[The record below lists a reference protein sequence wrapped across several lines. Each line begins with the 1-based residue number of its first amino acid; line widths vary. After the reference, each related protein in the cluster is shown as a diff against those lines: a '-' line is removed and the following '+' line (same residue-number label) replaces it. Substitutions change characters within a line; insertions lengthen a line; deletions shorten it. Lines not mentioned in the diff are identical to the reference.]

1 MSNFVQRGWLLFLLL
16 LRLIYKYWEMDF
28 IAAVKV
34 SQQLFVEH
42 SFDKSLQNA
51 LKHAAIIDKGTQPA

>member
-1 MSNFVQRGWLLFLLL
+1 
-16 LRLIYKYWEMDF
+16 MDF